1 MPATEE
7 ISERLIRDNIIR
19 AVGDVFG
26 TMLNRPVE
34 LNGAVL
40 APGEAGAELSERVEA
55 VAAQAP
61 HIVGTVGFLGEVD
74 GLIYIYMDVEFA
86 RALTASMLGAEG
98 LGEDAVND
106 AIGELTNMIVG
117 VFKNGLCDAGYS
129 CKLTIPSILRGRNF
143 CVETIG
149 AARRFVYGFQSQGHR
164 VIADILM
171 KNDP

>member
-7 ISERLIRDNIIR
+7 ISERLIRDSIIR
-19 AVGDVFG
+19 AVGDVFS
-26 TMLNRPVE
+26 TMLDRRPE
-34 LNGAVL
+34 LQSSADV
-40 APGEAGAELSERVEA
+40 EAGRIGEDVAE
-55 VAAQAP
+55 AAASRTPQ
-61 HIVGTVGFLGEVD
+61 IVGTVGFLGEVD
-74 GLIYIYMDVEFA
+74 GLIYLYMDLDFA
-86 RALTASMLGAEG
+86 RSLTAAMLGNEG
-98 LGEDAVND
+98 LSEDSVND

-149 AARRFVYGFQSQGHR
+149 GARRFVYGFHCQGHR

-171 KNDP
+171 KNDQ